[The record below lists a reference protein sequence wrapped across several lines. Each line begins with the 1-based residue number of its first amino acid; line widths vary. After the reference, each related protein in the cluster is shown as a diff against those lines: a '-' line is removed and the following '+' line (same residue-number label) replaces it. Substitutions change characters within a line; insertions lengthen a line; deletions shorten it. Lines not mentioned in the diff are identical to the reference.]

1 MTGCKT
7 NPCLNKSFVTRG
19 RIRAEMQRIITPGDH
34 MAHPMKDNSRF
45 RDIEWEDCTY
55 DGVILGDPHRPSLS
69 Q

>member
-1 MTGCKT
+1 
-7 NPCLNKSFVTRG
+7 
-19 RIRAEMQRIITPGDH
+19 MQRIITPGDH